1 MQIFFGV
8 ILMPVLNRA
17 VEMQADVSQW
27 RRYLHQNPELLYD
40 VFNTAEFVE
49 NKLKSF
55 GCDEVITGI
64 GRTGVV
70 GIIKGRLGD
79 GPVIGLRADMD
90 ALPIQETSGVEWASQ
105 TDGKAHSCGHDGH
118 TAMLLGTAQY
128 LCETRNFHGAVAL
141 IFQPAEEGGAGGLAM
156 IEDGLLERF
165 QINEIYGLH
174 NRPGIPLGQFAICHG
189 PIMAA
194 TDEFEIIITGKGGHA
209 AMPHT
214 TIDPIVAGAQLINA
228 LQAIV
233 SRRTDPLDSLV
244 VSVTKFNAGHAH
256 NVIPQEARLAG
267 TVRSLSKDTRK
278 AAEETIRAAAAGIS
292 TLTGTNIEV
301 KYQKNYPVTFNHE
314 AETDFS
320 VRVAKEIVGENNVDT
335 KTPPMMAGEDFSYM
349 LEKCPGSYIFLGNG
363 DSAGLH
369 HPAYDFNDE
378 AIPYGISYFVRL
390 VETALSR

>member
-1 MQIFFGV
+1 
-8 ILMPVLNRA
+8 MPVLNRA
-17 VEMQADVSQW
+17 VEMQSEVSEW

-40 VFNTAEFVE
+40 VFNTAKFVE
-49 NKLKSF
+49 EKLKSF
-55 GCDEVITGI
+55 GCDEVVTGI

-70 GIIKGRLGD
+70 AIIKGRHGD

-128 LCETRNFHGAVAL
+128 LSETRNFRGSVAL

-156 IEDGLLERF
+156 IEDGLLEKF
-165 QINEIYGLH
+165 QIREVYGLH
-174 NRPGIPLGQFAICHG
+174 NRPGIPLGEFAICKG

-194 TDEFEIIITGKGGHA
+194 TDEFDIIISGKGGHA
-209 AMPHT
+209 AMPHI
-214 TIDPIVAGAQLINA
+214 TIDPVVAGAQLITT

-233 SRRTDPLDSLV
+233 SRRTNPLDSLV
-244 VSVTKFNAGHAH
+244 VSVTKFHAGDAH
-256 NVIPQEARLAG
+256 NVIPQQARLAG
-267 TVRSLSKDTRK
+267 TVRSLSKTTRIE
-278 AAEETIRAAAAGIS
+278 AEEAIRAAAAGIA
-292 TLTGTNIEV
+292 TLTGSSIEV
-301 KYQKNYPVTFNHE
+301 KYQKNYPVTLNHD

-320 VRVAKEIVGENNVDT
+320 ARIAKQIVGEANVDT
-335 KTPPMMAGEDFSYM
+335 QTPPMMAGEDFSYM

-369 HPAYDFNDE
+369 HPAYDFNDD
-378 AIPYGISYFVRL
+378 AIPYGISYFVQV
-390 VETALSR
+390 VETALAA